1 MGSYAEQ
8 CSSLL
13 RFIESIDSKIER
25 ISKFSG
31 VNTSYDMNAKRAAAI
46 KKQKEDTAKA
56 IKAAMAFDFSKVK
69 KQKKP
74 FKKQIFVT
82 GMTSDQ
88 KAELLK
94 EVIALHKKGTP
105 VMEIAQKLEI
115 NKQTARLY
123 LLRSGHKP
131 IPSVKMTKGMQAK
144 VDLAIK
150 YHKQGMALCDIVHAA
165 KINRTTARR
174 YLINAGYSPI
184 TKKRGPEKKR
194 AKCEK

>member
-25 ISKFSG
+25 MSNLSG
-31 VNTSYDMNAKRAAAI
+31 VNTSHDMNAKRAAAI
-46 KKQKEDTAKA
+46 KKEKDDTAKA
-56 IKAAMAFDFSKVK
+56 IKAAMAFDFSKIK

-74 FKKQIFVT
+74 FKKQVFIT
-82 GMTSDQ
+82 GMSSDQ
-88 KAELLK
+88 KDDLLK
-94 EVIALHKKGTP
+94 KVIALHEAGTP
-105 VMEIAQKLEI
+105 IMEIAQKLKI
-115 NKQTARLY
+115 NKKTARLY

-131 IPSVKMTKGMQAK
+131 IPSVKMTKGIKDK

-174 YLINAGYSPI
+174 YLIKAGYRPI
-184 TKKRGPEKKR
+184 LKKRGPEKKG
-194 AKCEK
+194 AK

>member
-1 MGSYAEQ
+1 MGSHAEE

-13 RFIESIDSKIER
+13 RFIESIDLKIER
-25 ISKFSG
+25 MSKFSG

-46 KKQKEDTAKA
+46 KKQKQDTAIA
-56 IKAAMAFDFSKVK
+56 VKAAMAFDFSKVK

-74 FKKQIFVT
+74 FKEQIFVA
-82 GMTSDQ
+82 GMTSNQ
-88 KAELLK
+88 KAQLLK

-105 VMEIAQKLEI
+105 VMEIAQKLKI
-115 NKQTARLY
+115 NKQTARIY

-131 IPSVKMTKGMQAK
+131 IPSVKMTKDIKNK

-165 KINRTTARR
+165 KINRTTARQ
-174 YLINAGYSPI
+174 YLIKAGYSPI
-184 TKKRGPEKKR
+184 LKKRGPEKKGAR
-194 AKCEK
+194 